1 MTPAGKL
8 LAQRARARFAAAI
21 SVPEESID
29 LARVALLVA
38 AEDESHTNVEHYLAL
53 LDELGDT
60 ARARIAQQ
68 SFNAAVKAFNHFMF
82 EELNFAGN
90 QLDYYGARNSFLN
103 EVLDRRTGIP
113 ITLSIVYAE
122 IGRRAGLHVEGVGLP
137 GHFIVRVND
146 VNDPDERIFVDPFHG
161 RTLSKDDCQD
171 LLDTVYGGQVALA
184 EDHLLAATNKEIL
197 IRLLT
202 NLKGI
207 YASTQL
213 FKRALATIERILLIA
228 PDSVNEHRDRAALLA
243 QLGRTREAITELR
256 YYLRTAPEDAPDKEN
271 IREQL
276 QSLHAQLAARN

>member
-1 MTPAGKL
+1 MTPAEKL
-8 LAQRARARFAAAI
+8 LAQQARERFAAAI

-29 LARVALLVA
+29 LARAALLVA
-38 AEDESHTNVEHYLAL
+38 AEDEPHTNVEHYLAL

-60 ARARIAQQ
+60 ARARSAQQ
-68 SFNAAVKAFNHFMF
+68 SFNAAVKAFNQFMF

-113 ITLSIVYAE
+113 ITLSIVYTE
-122 IGRRAGLHVEGVGLP
+122 IGRRAGLRVEGVGLP

-146 VNDPDERIFVDPFHG
+146 INDPDERIFVDPFHG
-161 RTLSKDDCQD
+161 RTLSRDDCQD
-171 LLDTVYGGQVALA
+171 LLDTVYGGQIALA
-184 EDHLLAATNKEIL
+184 EEHLHRATNKEIL

-207 YASTQL
+207 YASAQL
-213 FKRALATIERILLIA
+213 FKRALATVERILLIA
-228 PDSVNEHRDRAALLA
+228 PESVNEHRDRAALLA
-243 QLGRTREAITELR
+243 QLSRTTEAITELR
-256 YYLRTAPEDAPDKEN
+256 YYLRNAPEDAPDKEN

-276 QSLHAQLAARN
+276 KSLHAQLAARN